1 MSMAGGKKRN
11 TPRKR
16 PLVWIKEL
24 VLFESLDPLVQ
35 IRRLPFDMGLNII
48 QGEANDSSD
57 AFETGHGIGKTTVC
71 RLIRYC
77 LGEKTFGQ
85 QHVVAE
91 VRHCF
96 PSSFVGAVIEVAG
109 VEWSVMRGLGQRARH
124 YAKEGVPL
132 AELVTS
138 DDPMDFERFTEALDA
153 AAFEG
158 MADRSILSN
167 GESLEWLHLLAMC
180 SRDQEARYDLY
191 WNWRHKRS
199 DSLSPRFAKGKVD
212 AGLCLRA
219 VLGLL
224 ESKEP
229 RLRKKLEELEQSL
242 AQIRDQIKEKEYEPT
257 VNVNR
262 LRKKLVEVYGVE
274 DADIAPAEGDQLFGV
289 GQAAERRLKALRKD
303 VSDINEQLAPLDRQI
318 NLASASLL
326 ELTEMSGQYS
336 AASEVT
342 NEGNDVLL
350 SQVVNLR
357 RQRES
362 LSDLSSAMCQPARIL
377 FGDCEHV
384 QSRIAGLD
392 DEVSRQKETMPEV
405 VEREQEAAAL
415 TDQAERL
422 QTPIDRLRS
431 RINELNRQKNDL
443 LEKRFGLNRQ
453 IEAIPKV
460 IVELQQWSGVLQGTV
475 PNTDLNS
482 LKSSESDTE
491 REIEST
497 KAELDK
503 VVSRQR
509 ERAKSFVSGFNGL
522 VQKTINKEF
531 KGEIDVDEEGVT
543 FRISRENSLAG
554 EAYETLAVLLA
565 DIALLLESPAT
576 TAHHPGFLLHDSP
589 READLNV
596 RIYERL
602 LETASSSMQEARDGD
617 DIPFQYIVTTTTPPS
632 DKLRSDSVTMHTL
645 SGGEGS
651 LFGRQLEVAAAAQ
664 GKLFDEGDEQ

>member
-1 MSMAGGKKRN
+1 MSKVAGKKRS
-11 TPRKR
+11 TKRKR

-24 VLFESLDPLVQ
+24 VLFESLDPLVEL
-35 IRRLPFDMGLNII
+35 RRLPFDMGLNII

-109 VEWSVMRGLGQRARH
+109 VEWSVMRGLSQRARH

-132 AELVTS
+132 TELATS
-138 DDPMDFERFTEALDA
+138 DDPKDFERFTEALDTV
-153 AAFEG
+153 AFEG
-158 MADRSILSN
+158 MADRNILSN
-167 GESLEWLHLLAMC
+167 GESVQWLHLLAMC

-199 DSLSPRFAKGKVD
+199 DSLSPRFTKGKVD

-229 RLRKKLEELEQSL
+229 KLRKRLEELENSL
-242 AQIRDQIKEKEYEPT
+242 ANYREQIKNKEQEPT
-257 VNVNR
+257 FNVNR
-262 LRKKLVEVYGVE
+262 LRKKLVEVYGVK
-274 DADIAPAEGDQLFGV
+274 DADIAPAEDGDLFGV
-289 GQAAERRLKALRKD
+289 GQAAEQRLNDLRKD
-303 VSDINEQLAPLDRQI
+303 VTDINEQLAPLDRQI

-326 ELTEMSGQYS
+326 ELTEMSDQHD

-342 NEGNDVLL
+342 TEGNDVLL
-350 SQVVNLR
+350 SEVENLR

-384 QSRIAGLD
+384 QARIAGLD
-392 DEVSRQKETMPEV
+392 DEISRQQKETMPEV
-405 VEREQEAAAL
+405 VEREQDAAAL
-415 TDQAERL
+415 ADQAEQL
-422 QTPIDRLRS
+422 QTPIDRLRG
-431 RINELNRQKNDL
+431 RIDELNRQKNDL
-443 LEKRFGLNRQ
+443 LEKRIGLNRQ

-460 IVELQQWSGVLQGTV
+460 IAELQRWSGVLEGTV
-475 PNTDLNS
+475 PNTDLNA
-482 LKSSESDTE
+482 LRSSESDTE
-491 REIEST
+491 KDIEST

-509 ERAKSFVSGFNGL
+509 ERAKSFVSGFNEL
-522 VQKTINKEF
+522 VRKTINKDF

-565 DIALLLESPAT
+565 DITLLLESSAT
-576 TAHHPGFLLHDSP
+576 TVHHPGFLLHDSP
-589 READLNV
+589 READLNI
-596 RIYERL
+596 RLYERL
-602 LETASSSMQEARDGD
+602 LETAFSSMQESRDGD
-617 DIPFQYIVTTTTPPS
+617 DTPFQYIVTTTTPPS
-632 DKLRSDSVTMHTL
+632 DKLKKDSITMHTL
-645 SGGEGS
+645 SGGDGS
-651 LFGRQLEVAAAAQ
+651 LFGRQLEVSAATQ
-664 GKLFDEGDEQ
+664 GRLFEEES